1 MTNIKL
7 ALAVGLAAATLALIL
22 TNAIA
27 GVMVIQA
34 GLAPVFGIGAIAL
47 AIAAFVLS
55 LNQKSFLVAGLLAA
69 NGIIFMIPAMMA
81 TGYFAF
87 LH

>member
-1 MTNIKL
+1 MTNIKF
-7 ALAVGLAAATLALIL
+7 ALAVGLAATALALIL

-27 GVMVIQA
+27 GVMVLQA

-55 LNQKSFLVAGLLAA
+55 LNQKLSLRDKPRRWLW
-69 NGIIFMIPAMMA
+69 PRPWQKE
-81 TGYFAF
+81 
-87 LH
+87 